1 MTNQIPVVSYLRL
14 GEEPVLVAQQCTGC
28 GARYFDR
35 RNGCAGCEVRE
46 FTEAELERTGEVKAF
61 TIVSHA
67 APGIPVPFV
76 AAIVDCGG
84 TTVKG
89 NLCDVAADPAVVSV
103 GMKVQLATYSLGTD
117 DNGVEAIG
125 FAFAP
130 LN

>member
-1 MTNQIPVVSYLRL
+1 MTINLMRAVPATCVLPDRRHPSSWNERTHMTNQIPVVSYLRL

-76 AAIVDCGG
+76 AA
-84 TTVKG
+84 
-89 NLCDVAADPAVVSV
+89 
-103 GMKVQLATYSLGTD
+103 
-117 DNGVEAIG
+117 
-125 FAFAP
+125 
-130 LN
+130 